1 MQLLPLPVAERPGS
15 GQTEAGRLCRT
26 PTSRQHTAL
35 FVCGEKRKGE
45 VGRRGGREG
54 GEGEGGR
61 RGGRERGREGGM
73 KEGREGRRI
82 VKEEWNEG
90 EGSKGGGRRRDM
102 KTKENNWVC

>member
-15 GQTEAGRLCRT
+15 GQTEAGRLCRS

-54 GEGEGGR
+54 GEGGGTEGGR
-61 RGGRERGREGGM
+61 
-73 KEGREGRRI
+73 KGRRI

-102 KTKENNWVC
+102 KTKENNWVY